1 MLLVNLTENVKFK
14 VQGGALC
21 VLKSNQTCIGEFRL
35 FLSSVPVAR
44 CRDRP
49 SSAPRRP
56 AGVALTS
63 LALSIIV
70 YSLDASAERVGAYKT
85 KAMLCPPREDDT
97 ISLKIF

>member
-1 MLLVNLTENVKFK
+1 MHRWNF
-14 VQGGALC
+14 AYY
-21 VLKSNQTCIGEFRL
+21 
-35 FLSSVPVAR
+35 LSSVPVAR

-49 SSAPRRP
+49 SSGPHRP

-85 KAMLCPPREDDT
+85 KAMLSTTRGRHDITKNILMPQSA
-97 ISLKIF
+97 SLAGMLWRNNRDRALGIA